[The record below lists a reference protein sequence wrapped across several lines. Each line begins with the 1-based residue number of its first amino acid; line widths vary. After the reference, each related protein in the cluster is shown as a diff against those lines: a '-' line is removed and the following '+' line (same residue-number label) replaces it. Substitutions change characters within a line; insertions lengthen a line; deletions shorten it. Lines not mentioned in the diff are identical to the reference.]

1 VTFINVGRG
10 SYTIDLVQN
19 DPFLETDRWML
30 ISFGELADRSFM
42 LAFFPGARRMAEGAF
57 GSVWKVD

>member
-1 VTFINVGRG
+1 MTFINVGRG

-30 ISFGELADRSFM
+30 ISFGELADLSFM
-42 LAFFPGARRMAEGAF
+42 RAFFPSARRTAAGAF
-57 GSVWKVD
+57 GSVWQVD